1 MRKEATVPELT
12 QRFDDAYRYAAELH
26 RRDRR
31 KGTDVPYLTHLLSV
45 AVLVLEDGGDETQA
59 MAGLLHDAA
68 EDHPTSEGPSGR
80 LRELEVRFGADVA
93 GLVAFC
99 TDHLE
104 LEPPSS
110 RFRKD
115 RYVAHLREAEDLGG
129 LRVSLS
135 DKVHNAR
142 SILRDLRLD
151 GDRLWDRF
159 NTGAAFQ
166 LRYYRG
172 LVEAFRSRE
181 AIGFSSPM
189 IDELDRVVGEIEDLT
204 PLR

>member
-1 MRKEATVPELT
+1 MPELT
-12 QRFDDAYRYAAELH
+12 QRFDDAYRYASEIH
-26 RRDRR
+26 RDDRR

-45 AVLVLEDGGDETQA
+45 AALVLEDGGDEAQA

-68 EDHPTSEGPSGR
+68 EDHPTTEGPTGR
-80 LRELEVRFGADVA
+80 LREIETRFGPDVA
-93 GLVAFC
+93 ALVAFC

-104 LEPPSS
+104 LEPPPSEV
-110 RFRKD
+110 RKE
-115 RYVAHLREAEDLGG
+115 RYVAHLQEAEDIGG

-135 DKVHNAR
+135 DKLHNAR
-142 SILRDLRLD
+142 SILRDLRLH
-151 GDRLWDRF
+151 GDRVWDRF

-172 LVEAFRSRE
+172 LVEAFRSR
-181 AIGFSSPM
+181 AAVGFRSPM
-189 IDELDRVVGEIEDLT
+189 VDELDRVVREIEDLT